1 MLQVLVTC
9 HSDGTVRMLDAAN
22 GQVIA
27 ALQTGGLSQARCAP
41 GGKLIVQRGRGDMIC
56 LDLRLVSASPS
67 LQLVPWGGG
76 SQRCVLWSSYPQGVQ
91 GRAETAPWS
100 LAVPARGSVVAGQE
114 RGHSTM
120 HLFDLATGARE
131 GSHAS
136 WFCVKMM
143 LHQSAGCAVSAQGFV
158 AKEKPLCVRCTK
170 E

>member
-9 HSDGTVRMLDAAN
+9 HSDGTVRVLDAAS

-41 GGKLIVQRGRGDMIC
+41 GHKLVVQRGRGDMMC
-56 LDLRLVSASPS
+56 LDLRLASQSPS
-67 LQLVPWGGG
+67 MQLVPGPVG
-76 SQRCVLWSSYPQGVQ
+76 SRCVLWSSYPHGVQ

-120 HLFDLATGARE
+120 HLFDLDTGARE

-136 WFCVKMM
+136 WFCAFE
-143 LHQSAGCAVSAQGFV
+143 SAPVYWLRSLGTRVCG
-158 AKEKPLCVRCTK
+158 
-170 E
+170 

>member
-9 HSDGTVRMLDAAN
+9 HSDGTVRVLDAAS

-41 GGKLIVQRGRGDMIC
+41 GCKLVVQRGRGDMIC
-56 LDLRLVSASPS
+56 LDLRLASASPS
-67 LQLVPWGGG
+67 LQLVPWVGG

-120 HLFDLATGARE
+120 HLFDLATGARKS
-131 GSHAS
+131 SHAS
-136 WFCVKMM
+136 WA
-143 LHQSAGCAVSAQGFV
+143 LRH
-158 AKEKPLCVRCTK
+158 
-170 E
+170 